1 MDDGTSITASVF
13 SAYLKCALKAHLLVA
28 GQTVPSSY
36 FADNEEFIAKGY
48 KTKALRHLRKSAL
61 GFELVAFSEVSRDI
75 GSQLTTRYVDCEA
88 VAYSCVQ
95 SDLECEEFSAR
106 KAASEPDYAPVL
118 FSARNKPDPLDNLL
132 LCFGALAIWQVV
144 GALPEVGKLIYGE
157 CHRCKTV
164 TVVDYVVQTQRII
177 DEISLI
183 YRSTTATTS
192 SEKTL
197 RYLRLS
203 VEMPPYCSRPR

>member
-106 KAASEPDYAPVL
+106 KAASELGYAPVL
-118 FSARNKPDPLDNLL
+118 FSARNKPDLLDNLL
-132 LCFGALAIWQVV
+132 LCFGALAIRQVV

-164 TVVDYVVQTQRII
+164 TVICPNATDHRRDQPALR
-177 DEISLI
+177 
-183 YRSTTATTS
+183 RSTTATTS
-192 SEKTL
+192 SEEIL

-203 VEMPPYCSRPR
+203 IEMPPYCSRPR